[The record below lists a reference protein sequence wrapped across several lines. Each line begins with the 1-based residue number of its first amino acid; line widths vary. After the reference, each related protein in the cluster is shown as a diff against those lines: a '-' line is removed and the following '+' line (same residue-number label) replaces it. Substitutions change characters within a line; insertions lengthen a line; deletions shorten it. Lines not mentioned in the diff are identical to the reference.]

1 MKPIYIF
8 LSVLILLPATSVY
21 AENSTSPTT
30 GFQEPVEEVFTWFG
44 EFMSENI
51 DSANLAPDTTEN
63 LHNTLDAGIEAGVTG
78 TNLWF
83 KVHEFFVE
91 LIFTGSTEAGIAD
104 ESSKDL
110 IVWVSMLAVFGM
122 LIGLTIKLVKEN
134 SKIGAIVFLVLLAL
148 GIIGITVQF

>member
-1 MKPIYIF
+1 M
-8 LSVLILLPATSVY
+8 ATVH
-21 AENSTSPTT
+21 ADNSTNPTT
-30 GFQEPVEEVFTWFG
+30 GFQEPVEEVFNWFG
-44 EFMSENI
+44 EFMGENI
-51 DSANLAPDTTEN
+51 DNAGLETGTTDN
-63 LHNTLDAGIEAGVTG
+63 LHNTLDAGIDAGITG

-83 KVHEFFVE
+83 KVHDFFVE

-122 LIGLTIKLVKEN
+122 LIGLGLKLIKEN